1 MKNQKYF
8 SELKKSITICFE
20 SLFLTFLPSLPVII
34 VIILIINV
42 IIFIKINL
50 NSSSVLLC
58 PLGLF
63 QTTCEHGLE
72 RLNFL
77 FSLLKKK
84 QIGENLYGN
93 W

>member
-20 SLFLTFLPSLPVII
+20 SLFLTILPSLPAII

-42 IIFIKINL
+42 IIFVKINL

-58 PLGLF
+58 PLGLL
-63 QTTCEHGLE
+63 QTTCEHGLKKIK
-72 RLNFL
+72 
-77 FSLLKKK
+77 FSFFSFKKK